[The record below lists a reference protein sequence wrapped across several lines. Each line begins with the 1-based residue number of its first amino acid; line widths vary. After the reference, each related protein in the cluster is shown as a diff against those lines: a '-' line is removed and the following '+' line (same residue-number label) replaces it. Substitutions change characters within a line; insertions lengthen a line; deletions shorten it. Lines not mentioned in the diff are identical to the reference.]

1 MNGNNGTTEKPW
13 LTEIATLVEA
23 KIGAALSTINATAT
37 ALRADMD
44 KLRKEIAQRDAQAA
58 QREAQA
64 AREATQ
70 RETHAAQEAGRRETR
85 IIMSIVVTVGV
96 AATVLGFVL
105 KGGDAPTPIVVN
117 NIPPSVQAP
126 AAPRVQTPPVAAGDG
141 R

>member
-1 MNGNNGTTEKPW
+1 MNGDNSAADKPMADRPMADRPW
-13 LTEIATLVEA
+13 LAEIATLVEA

-37 ALRADMD
+37 ALRADME
-44 KLRKEIAQRDAQAA
+44 KLRKEIAQGETRAA
-58 QREAQA
+58 QREAEA
-64 AREATQ
+64 AR
-70 RETHAAQEAGRRETR
+70 EAGRRETR

-117 NIPPSVQAP
+117 NIPPSVHAP
-126 AAPRVQTPPVAAGDG
+126 AAPRAQTPPVAAGDG